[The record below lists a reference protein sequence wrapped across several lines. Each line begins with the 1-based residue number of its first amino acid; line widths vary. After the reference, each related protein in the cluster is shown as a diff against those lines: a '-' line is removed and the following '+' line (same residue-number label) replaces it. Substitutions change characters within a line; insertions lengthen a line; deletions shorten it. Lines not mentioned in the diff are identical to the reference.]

1 VNYKI
6 RYFFSYLLLVALLSA
21 LQAICAEENRALIP
35 FLDAPPEIDLN
46 QKEKE
51 VLNSNKS
58 IFKTITTDNGEQ
70 TVIVFKVNATSET
83 IWSVIKDYPQY
94 KSWIKSVKES
104 EIYKVEEN
112 NIFVKFK
119 IKHWVLGKYQYF
131 INHTFSKQGNW
142 ATWTLDKNQQSDF
155 LSSVGFWRV
164 YEIEDQSYVAYS
176 ANILFKKKK
185 SNFTRTRAIK
195 SSLKRAS
202 NWVKIQSEN
211 RNLQ

>member
-1 VNYKI
+1 MTYKI
-6 RYFFSYLLLVALLSA
+6 KYFFSYLFLIAFLSA
-21 LQAICAEENRALIP
+21 LQTISAEENRVLIP

-46 QKEKE
+46 HEEEK

-58 IFKTITTDNGEQ
+58 IFKTITTDNGKQ
-70 TVIVFKVNATSET
+70 AVIVFKVNAKPET
-83 IWSVIKDYPQY
+83 IWSVIKNYPQY

-104 EIYKVEEN
+104 EIYKLEEN
-112 NIFVKFK
+112 NIYVKFK
-119 IKHWVLGKYQYF
+119 IKHWLLGKYQYF

-142 ATWTLDKNQQSDF
+142 ATWTLDQNQQSDF

-185 SNFTRTRAIK
+185 STFTRTRAIK
-195 SSLKRAS
+195 SSLKQAS
-202 NWVKIQSEN
+202 KWVKIHSEN
-211 RNLQ
+211 RN